1 MCEPSQRLEISEDE
15 KDELG
20 KKLLLHETE
29 FRNVAA
35 GQRKQAET
43 MAKLR
48 EVCQPFSVHPL
59 TLKLYFKSKSIVRF
73 DWDSEFSS
81 QFNFNCAGQKELSG
95 EDSHHGV

>member
-48 EVCQPFSVHPL
+48 EVCQPLVKLSTPL
-59 TLKLYFKSKSIVRF
+59 PSSCILNRIPSF
-73 DWDSEFSS
+73 DLIGI
-81 QFNFNCAGQKELSG
+81 QNVQVILI
-95 EDSHHGV
+95 